1 MGVITANND
10 GKKLWGADNVVYFKS
25 ICAAYSIHYKDYR
38 GGTVY
43 NEETVDINDGVNTF
57 TVKAEATR
65 AHYLDIQFF
74 DKDGNQFL
82 PYNWEYLTK
91 LKGDSGGN
99 GLLTVFSDGT
109 IRVVIEN
116 KLEDITA
123 YNHPIKFVWD
133 SLDEEIDNRKITIA
147 FDFE

>member
-1 MGVITANND
+1 MNLQAITLQIKTMGVITANND

-43 NEETVDINDGVNTF
+43 NEE
-57 TVKAEATR
+57 
-65 AHYLDIQFF
+65 
-74 DKDGNQFL
+74 DGNQFL